1 MINKEKL
8 RRAIEDYKKDF
19 GERFKDEKYKWE
31 AVKHFQDNWD
41 IDAENFSAMLKNAL
55 SKTENLL
62 LSSRWFP
69 KSIIEQ
75 FASKEPETVRKMFIE
90 LFDEEQDIY
99 VRIDAFKNKSNELF
113 LKYGNGVSNHFQDEH
128 AISVYLRHYYPDR
141 YYIFKFGEM
150 KKVASVIDA
159 DYTFKKGDYE
169 NNFKNGQK
177 MYEEIRLELLNDSE
191 LADMLFAELSD
202 DCYQDRGLN
211 ILAGDVGF
219 YIDKFY
225 SEKPIAPEVTD
236 NKSDAQFIRWM
247 KPILVALKQI
257 NGSGTPRE
265 VRDVIIKNE
274 NLTVEEV
281 TEVRGKTKVNKF
293 QNDVAFAR
301 SYLVKGGYIDN
312 SKHGIWSLT
321 DAGWNVDMTDSLAS
335 SIFLNNAKE
344 LNALRKN
351 KKKYQWVNFYSELAD
366 ALLPYK
372 NDRQALM
379 SILKKIYSEV
389 GMNYPFKERGETDY
403 DDICPFTTFSAFNK
417 GIKDK
422 NRIALLKEFATHFL
436 LKEDV
441 PLEFDGIPVTM
452 NLSSSFFAYK
462 ENRGE
467 HDIDNLWNLFEK
479 ALSYSKDN
487 SETNRAEFINAYDT
501 VIKQKQVKWNITMGL
516 YWIRPNTF
524 INLDST
530 NRAFVQNSA
539 NLTDDFA
546 EIFKNLDNG
555 VPSGEEYISMC
566 EQANAELSSGNYDYN
581 NFPELSYAAWTS
593 FKNDSDDDSAEPD
606 DEPAGN
612 ENKAYTRDDFLNDV
626 FMDLDEYNRLVGL
639 LEMKYNVIL
648 QGAPGVGKTYAAKRL
663 AYSIMGEED
672 ESRIKFVQFHQSYS
686 YEDFIQGYRPTDNG
700 GFVLKNG
707 VFYDFCHKA
716 ENDIDRPYFFII
728 DEINRGNLS
737 KILGELMML
746 IEKDHRGE
754 RLNLLYSN
762 EEFCVPKNIR
772 IIGMM
777 NTADRSLAMMDYA
790 LRRRFAF
797 YSFKPAFENNDN
809 NENNENNDNNDKNG
823 NKKFEAYINSKHN
836 DKFKA
841 LINAVKE
848 LNKEIANDDN
858 LGEGFKIGHSYFCT
872 DEDITDEWINDVIE
886 YEIKPLI
893 SEYWFDEPKK
903 VKKQIHELKEKINNA
918 TDSNGAEQ

>member
-31 AVKHFQDNWD
+31 AVKYFQDNWD

-62 LSSRWFP
+62 VSSRWLP
-69 KSIIEQ
+69 KNMIEQ
-75 FASKEPETVRKMFIE
+75 FATEEPETVRKMFIE

-99 VRIDAFKNKSNELF
+99 VRIDAFKNKSNELL
-113 LKYGNGVSNHFQDEH
+113 LKYGNGASNHYQDEH

-141 YYIFKFGEM
+141 YYIYKFGEM

-225 SEKPIAPEVTD
+225 SEKPIEPEAVD
-236 NKSDAQFIRWM
+236 NESDAQV
-247 KPILVALKQI
+247 LL
-257 NGSGTPRE
+257 
-265 VRDVIIKNE
+265 
-274 NLTVEEV
+274 
-281 TEVRGKTKVNKF
+281 
-293 QNDVAFAR
+293 
-301 SYLVKGGYIDN
+301 
-312 SKHGIWSLT
+312 
-321 DAGWNVDMTDSLAS
+321 
-335 SIFLNNAKE
+335 
-344 LNALRKN
+344 

-379 SILKKIYSEV
+379 SILKKIYSEI

-422 NRIALLKEFATHFL
+422 NRIALLKEFANHFS

-467 HDIDNLWNLFEK
+467 YDIDNLWTLFEK

-581 NFPELSYAAWTS
+581 NFPELSCAAWTNL
-593 FKNDSDDDSAEPD
+593 KNDSDADAAEPD
-606 DEPAGN
+606 EDTTEN
-612 ENKAYTRDDFLNDV
+612 ENEAYTRDDFLNDV
-626 FMDLDEYNRLVGL
+626 FIDVDEYNRLVGL

-663 AYSIMGEED
+663 AYSIMGEKD
-672 ESRIKFVQFHQSYS
+672 ENRIKFVQFHQSYS
-686 YEDFIQGYRPTDNG
+686 YEDFIQGYRPNDNDNR
-700 GFVLKNG
+700 FVLKNG
-707 VFYDFCHKA
+707 VFYDFCHRA

-809 NENNENNDNNDKNG
+809 NENNENNGNNDKNG

-848 LNKEIANDDN
+848 LNKEIADDDN

>member
-62 LSSRWFP
+62 VASRWFP
-69 KSIIEQ
+69 EGMIEQ
-75 FASKEPETVRKMFIE
+75 FATEEPETVREMFIE

-99 VRIDAFKNKSNELF
+99 VRIDAFKNKSNELL
-113 LKYGNGVSNHFQDEH
+113 LKYGNGASNHYQDEH

-141 YYIFKFGEM
+141 YYIYKFGEM

-202 DCYQDRGLN
+202 DCYQDRELN

-225 SEKPIAPEVTD
+225 SEKPIAPEAVD
-236 NKSDAQFIRWM
+236 NKSDAQ
-247 KPILVALKQI
+247 ILL
-257 NGSGTPRE
+257 
-265 VRDVIIKNE
+265 
-274 NLTVEEV
+274 
-281 TEVRGKTKVNKF
+281 
-293 QNDVAFAR
+293 
-301 SYLVKGGYIDN
+301 
-312 SKHGIWSLT
+312 
-321 DAGWNVDMTDSLAS
+321 
-335 SIFLNNAKE
+335 
-344 LNALRKN
+344 

-366 ALLPYK
+366 TLLPYK

-417 GIKDK
+417 EIKDK
-422 NRIALLKEFATHFL
+422 NRIALLKQFATHFS

-441 PLEFDGIPVTM
+441 PVEFNGIPFTM

-479 ALSYSKDN
+479 ALSYSKDS

-539 NLTDDFA
+539 NLSDDFA

-566 EQANAELSSGNYDYN
+566 EQASAELSSGNYDYN

-593 FKNDSDDDSAEPD
+593 FKNDSDTDTAEPD
-606 DEPAGN
+606 EEPAGN

-626 FMDLDEYNRLVGL
+626 FMDLDEYKRLVGL

-700 GFVLKNG
+700 GFFLKNG

-797 YSFKPAFENNDN
+797 YSFKPAF
-809 NENNENNDNNDKNG
+809 KNPRFIDYQESKK
-823 NKKFEAYINSKHN
+823 NKKFSN
-836 DKFKA
+836 
-841 LINAVKE
+841 LIDAVEK
-848 LNKEIANDDN
+848 LNEEIANDDN
-858 LGEGFKIGHSYFCT
+858 LGKGFEIGHSYFCT
-872 DEDITDEWINDVIE
+872 DEDITDEWLNNVIE

-893 SEYWFDEPKK
+893 SEYWFDEPEKARNQIDDLKK
-903 VKKQIHELKEKINNA
+903 NINKA

>member
-31 AVKHFQDNWD
+31 AVKYFQDNWD
-41 IDAENFSAMLKNAL
+41 IDAKNFSAMLKNAL

-62 LSSRWFP
+62 VASRWFP
-69 KSIIEQ
+69 EGMIEQ
-75 FASKEPETVRKMFIE
+75 FATEEPETVREMFIE

-99 VRIDAFKNKSNELF
+99 VRIDAFKNKSNELL
-113 LKYGNGVSNHFQDEH
+113 LKYGNGASNHYQDEH

-141 YYIFKFGEM
+141 YYIYKFGEM

-202 DCYQDRGLN
+202 DCYQDRELN

-225 SEKPIAPEVTD
+225 SEKPIAPEATE

-247 KPILVALKQI
+247 KPILVALKQL
-257 NGSGTPRE
+257 NGSGTPKE

-274 NLTVEEV
+274 NLTDEEV

-417 GIKDK
+417 GIAIK
-422 NRIALLKEFATHFL
+422 IELLCLNNLQHIFH
-436 LKEDV
+436 LKR
-441 PLEFDGIPVTM
+441 T
-452 NLSSSFFAYK
+452 
-462 ENRGE
+462 
-467 HDIDNLWNLFEK
+467 
-479 ALSYSKDN
+479 
-487 SETNRAEFINAYDT
+487 
-501 VIKQKQVKWNITMGL
+501 
-516 YWIRPNTF
+516 
-524 INLDST
+524 
-530 NRAFVQNSA
+530 
-539 NLTDDFA
+539 
-546 EIFKNLDNG
+546 
-555 VPSGEEYISMC
+555 C
-566 EQANAELSSGNYDYN
+566 
-581 NFPELSYAAWTS
+581 
-593 FKNDSDDDSAEPD
+593 
-606 DEPAGN
+606 
-612 ENKAYTRDDFLNDV
+612 
-626 FMDLDEYNRLVGL
+626 
-639 LEMKYNVIL
+639 
-648 QGAPGVGKTYAAKRL
+648 
-663 AYSIMGEED
+663 
-672 ESRIKFVQFHQSYS
+672 
-686 YEDFIQGYRPTDNG
+686 
-700 GFVLKNG
+700 
-707 VFYDFCHKA
+707 
-716 ENDIDRPYFFII
+716 
-728 DEINRGNLS
+728 
-737 KILGELMML
+737 
-746 IEKDHRGE
+746 
-754 RLNLLYSN
+754 RLNLTVS
-762 EEFCVPKNIR
+762 
-772 IIGMM
+772 
-777 NTADRSLAMMDYA
+777 
-790 LRRRFAF
+790 
-797 YSFKPAFENNDN
+797 
-809 NENNENNDNNDKNG
+809 
-823 NKKFEAYINSKHN
+823 
-836 DKFKA
+836 
-841 LINAVKE
+841 
-848 LNKEIANDDN
+848 
-858 LGEGFKIGHSYFCT
+858 
-872 DEDITDEWINDVIE
+872 
-886 YEIKPLI
+886 PL
-893 SEYWFDEPKK
+893 
-903 VKKQIHELKEKINNA
+903 L
-918 TDSNGAEQ
+918 

>member
-31 AVKHFQDNWD
+31 AVKYFQDNWD
-41 IDAENFSAMLKNAL
+41 IDAENFSTMLKNAL

-62 LSSRWFP
+62 VSSRWFP

-113 LKYGNGVSNHFQDEH
+113 LKYGNGASNHFQDEH

-202 DCYQDRGLN
+202 DCYQDRELN

-225 SEKPIAPEVTD
+225 SEKPIAPEATE
-236 NKSDAQFIRWM
+236 NKSDAQ
-247 KPILVALKQI
+247 ILL
-257 NGSGTPRE
+257 
-265 VRDVIIKNE
+265 
-274 NLTVEEV
+274 
-281 TEVRGKTKVNKF
+281 
-293 QNDVAFAR
+293 
-301 SYLVKGGYIDN
+301 
-312 SKHGIWSLT
+312 
-321 DAGWNVDMTDSLAS
+321 
-335 SIFLNNAKE
+335 
-344 LNALRKN
+344 

-422 NRIALLKEFATHFL
+422 NRIALLKQFATHFS

-441 PLEFDGIPVTM
+441 PVEFDGIPVTM

-479 ALSYSKDN
+479 ALSYSKDS

-530 NRAFVQNSA
+530 NRTFVQNSA
-539 NLTDDFA
+539 NLSDDFA
-546 EIFKNLDNG
+546 KIFKNLDNG

-593 FKNDSDDDSAEPD
+593 FKNDSGTDTAEPD
-606 DEPAGN
+606 EEPAGN

-626 FMDLDEYNRLVGL
+626 FMDLDEYKRLVGL

-686 YEDFIQGYRPTDNG
+686 YEDFIQGYRPSKDE
-700 GFVLKNG
+700 FELVNG
-707 VFYDFCHKA
+707 VFYKFCKEA
-716 ENDIDRPYFFII
+716 EEDNERPYFFII

-797 YSFKPAFENNDN
+797 YSFKPAF
-809 NENNENNDNNDKNG
+809 KNPKFIDYQESKK
-823 NKKFEAYINSKHN
+823 NKKFSN
-836 DKFKA
+836 
-841 LINAVKE
+841 LIDAVEK
-848 LNKEIANDDN
+848 LNEEIASDDN
-858 LGEGFKIGHSYFCT
+858 LGKGFEIGHSYFCT
-872 DEDITDEWINDVIE
+872 DEDITDEWLNNVIE

-893 SEYWFDEPKK
+893 SEYWFDEPEKARNQIDDLKK
-903 VKKQIHELKEKINNA
+903 TINKA

>member
-31 AVKHFQDNWD
+31 AVKYFQDNWD
-41 IDAENFSAMLKNAL
+41 IEAENFSAMLKNAL

-62 LSSRWFP
+62 VASRWFP
-69 KSIIEQ
+69 EGMIEQ
-75 FASKEPETVRKMFIE
+75 FATEEPETVREMFIE

-99 VRIDAFKNKSNELF
+99 VRIDAFKNKSNELL
-113 LKYGNGVSNHFQDEH
+113 LKYGNGASNHYQDEH

-141 YYIFKFGEM
+141 YYIYKFGEM

-202 DCYQDRGLN
+202 DCYQDRELN

-225 SEKPIAPEVTD
+225 SEKPIAPEAVD
-236 NKSDAQFIRWM
+236 NKSDAQ
-247 KPILVALKQI
+247 ILL
-257 NGSGTPRE
+257 
-265 VRDVIIKNE
+265 
-274 NLTVEEV
+274 
-281 TEVRGKTKVNKF
+281 
-293 QNDVAFAR
+293 
-301 SYLVKGGYIDN
+301 
-312 SKHGIWSLT
+312 
-321 DAGWNVDMTDSLAS
+321 
-335 SIFLNNAKE
+335 
-344 LNALRKN
+344 

-366 ALLPYK
+366 ALLSYK

-422 NRIALLKEFATHFL
+422 NRIALLKQFATHFS

-441 PLEFDGIPVTM
+441 PVEFDGIPVTM

-479 ALSYSKDN
+479 ALSYSKDS

-539 NLTDDFA
+539 NLSDDFA

-566 EQANAELSSGNYDYN
+566 EQASAELSSGKYDYN

-593 FKNDSDDDSAEPD
+593 FKNDSGTDTAEPD
-606 DEPAGN
+606 EEPAGN

-686 YEDFIQGYRPTDNG
+686 YEDFIQGYRPSKDE
-700 GFVLKNG
+700 FELVNG
-707 VFYDFCHKA
+707 VFYKFCKEA
-716 ENDIDRPYFFII
+716 EEDNERPYFFII

-797 YSFKPAFENNDN
+797 YSFKPAF
-809 NENNENNDNNDKNG
+809 KNPKFIDYQESKK
-823 NKKFEAYINSKHN
+823 NKKFSN
-836 DKFKA
+836 
-841 LINAVKE
+841 LIDAVEK
-848 LNKEIANDDN
+848 LNEEIASDDN
-858 LGEGFKIGHSYFCT
+858 LGKGFEIGHSYFCT
-872 DEDITDEWINDVIE
+872 DEDITDEWLNNVIE

-893 SEYWFDEPKK
+893 SEYWFDEPEKARNQIDDLKK
-903 VKKQIHELKEKINNA
+903 TINKA

>member
-62 LSSRWFP
+62 VASRWFP
-69 KSIIEQ
+69 EGMIEQ
-75 FASKEPETVRKMFIE
+75 FATEEPETVREMFIE

-99 VRIDAFKNKSNELF
+99 VRIDAFKNKSNEL
-113 LKYGNGVSNHFQDEH
+113 LRKYGNGASNHYQDEH

-141 YYIFKFGEM
+141 YYIYKFGEM

-202 DCYQDRGLN
+202 DCYQDRELN

-225 SEKPIAPEVTD
+225 SEKPIAPEAVD
-236 NKSDAQFIRWM
+236 NKSDAQ
-247 KPILVALKQI
+247 ILL
-257 NGSGTPRE
+257 
-265 VRDVIIKNE
+265 
-274 NLTVEEV
+274 
-281 TEVRGKTKVNKF
+281 
-293 QNDVAFAR
+293 
-301 SYLVKGGYIDN
+301 
-312 SKHGIWSLT
+312 
-321 DAGWNVDMTDSLAS
+321 
-335 SIFLNNAKE
+335 
-344 LNALRKN
+344 

-366 ALLPYK
+366 ALLSYK

-422 NRIALLKEFATHFL
+422 NRIALLKQFATHFS

-441 PLEFDGIPVTM
+441 PVEFDGIPVTM

-479 ALSYSKDN
+479 ALSYSKDS

-539 NLTDDFA
+539 NLSDDFA

-566 EQANAELSSGNYDYN
+566 EQASAELSSGNYDYN

-593 FKNDSDDDSAEPD
+593 FKNDSDDDSAET
-606 DEPAGN
+606 DEDTTEN
-612 ENKAYTRDDFLNDV
+612 ENEAYTKDDFLNDV
-626 FMDLDEYNRLVGL
+626 FMESKEYDRLVGL
-639 LEMKYNVIL
+639 LEMKYNIIL

-663 AYSIMGEED
+663 AYSIMGEKD
-672 ESRIKFVQFHQSYS
+672 ENRIKFVQFHQSYS
-686 YEDFIQGYRPTDNG
+686 YEDFIQGYRPRDN

-754 RLNLLYSN
+754 RLNLLYLN

-797 YSFKPAFENNDN
+797 YSFEPAF
-809 NENNENNDNNDKNG
+809 KNLKFIDYQESKK
-823 NKKFEAYINSKHN
+823 NKKFSN
-836 DKFKA
+836 
-841 LINAVKE
+841 LIDAVEK
-848 LNKEIANDDN
+848 LNEEIANDDN
-858 LGEGFKIGHSYFCT
+858 LGKGFEIGHSYFCT
-872 DEDITDEWINDVIE
+872 DEDITDEWLNNVIE

-893 SEYWFDEPKK
+893 SEYWFDEPEKARNQIDDLKK
-903 VKKQIHELKEKINNA
+903 TINKA

>member
-62 LSSRWFP
+62 VASRWFP
-69 KSIIEQ
+69 EGMIEQ
-75 FASKEPETVRKMFIE
+75 FATEEPETVREMFIE

-99 VRIDAFKNKSNELF
+99 VRIDAFKNKSNELL
-113 LKYGNGVSNHFQDEH
+113 LKYGNGASNHYQDEH

-141 YYIFKFGEM
+141 YYIYKFGEM

-202 DCYQDRGLN
+202 DCYQDRELN

-225 SEKPIAPEVTD
+225 SEKPIAPEATE
-236 NKSDAQFIRWM
+236 NKSDAQ
-247 KPILVALKQI
+247 ILL
-257 NGSGTPRE
+257 
-265 VRDVIIKNE
+265 
-274 NLTVEEV
+274 
-281 TEVRGKTKVNKF
+281 
-293 QNDVAFAR
+293 
-301 SYLVKGGYIDN
+301 
-312 SKHGIWSLT
+312 
-321 DAGWNVDMTDSLAS
+321 
-335 SIFLNNAKE
+335 
-344 LNALRKN
+344 

-389 GMNYPFKERGETDY
+389 GMNYPFKEHGETDY

-422 NRIALLKEFATHFL
+422 NRIALLKQFATHFS

-441 PLEFDGIPVTM
+441 PVEFDGIPVTM
-452 NLSSSFFAYK
+452 NLSSSFFAYR

-479 ALSYSKDN
+479 ALSYSKDS

-539 NLTDDFA
+539 NLSDDFA

-566 EQANAELSSGNYDYN
+566 EQASAELSSGNYDYN

-593 FKNDSDDDSAEPD
+593 FKNDSDTDTAEPD
-606 DEPAGN
+606 EEPAGN

-626 FMDLDEYNRLVGL
+626 FMDLDEYKRLVGL

-686 YEDFIQGYRPTDNG
+686 YEDFIQGYRP
-700 GFVLKNG
+700 LKNG
-707 VFYDFCHKA
+707 FKLVNGAFYKFCKEA
-716 ENDIDRPYFFII
+716 EEDNERPYFFII

-797 YSFKPAFENNDN
+797 YSFKPAFGNPKFIDYQES
-809 NENNENNDNNDKNG
+809 KK
-823 NKKFEAYINSKHN
+823 NKKFSN
-836 DKFKA
+836 
-841 LINAVKE
+841 LIDAVEK
-848 LNKEIANDDN
+848 LNEEIANDDN

-872 DEDITDEWINDVIE
+872 DEDITDEWLDNVIE

-893 SEYWFDEPKK
+893 SEYWFDEPEKARN
-903 VKKQIHELKEKINNA
+903 QIDELKEKINKA

>member
-62 LSSRWFP
+62 VASRWFP
-69 KSIIEQ
+69 EGMIEQ
-75 FASKEPETVRKMFIE
+75 FATEEPETVREMFIE

-99 VRIDAFKNKSNELF
+99 VRIDAFKNKSNELL
-113 LKYGNGVSNHFQDEH
+113 LKYGNGASNHYQDEH

-141 YYIFKFGEM
+141 YYIYKFGEM

-202 DCYQDRGLN
+202 DCYQDRELN

-225 SEKPIAPEVTD
+225 SEKPIEPEVVD

-247 KPILVALKQI
+247 KPILVALKQL
-257 NGSGTPRE
+257 NGSGTPKE
-265 VRDVIIKNE
+265 VRNVIIKNE
-274 NLTVEEV
+274 NLTDEEV

-422 NRIALLKEFATHFL
+422 NRIALLKQFANHFS

-452 NLSSSFFAYK
+452 NLSASFFAYK
-462 ENRGE
+462 ENRGK
-467 HDIDNLWNLFEK
+467 HDIDNLWTLFEK
-479 ALSYSKDN
+479 ALSYSKDS
-487 SETNRAEFINAYDT
+487 SETNRAEFIKAYDT

-539 NLTDDFA
+539 NLSDDFA

-593 FKNDSDDDSAEPD
+593 FKNDSDDDSAET
-606 DEPAGN
+606 DEDAAEN
-612 ENKAYTRDDFLNDV
+612 EKEAYTRDDFLNDV
-626 FMDLDEYNRLVGL
+626 FMESKEYDRLVGL

-663 AYSIMGEED
+663 AYSIMGEKD

-686 YEDFIQGYRPTDNG
+686 YEDFIQGYRPYGN
-700 GFVLKNG
+700 GFVRKNG

-716 ENDIDRPYFFII
+716 EEDIDRPYFFII

-797 YSFKPAFENNDN
+797 YSFKPAFKNPKFTDYKNN
-809 NENNENNDNNDKNG
+809 KN
-823 NKKFEAYINSKHN
+823 NKKFSN
-836 DKFKA
+836 
-841 LINAVKE
+841 LIDAVEK
-848 LNKEIANDDN
+848 LNEKIANDDN
-858 LGEGFKIGHSYFCT
+858 LGKGFEIGHSYFCT
-872 DEDITDEWINDVIE
+872 DEDITDEWLKNVVE

-893 SEYWFDEPKK
+893 SEYWFDDSENEKECFK
-903 VKKQIHELKEKINNA
+903 EL
-918 TDSNGAEQ
+918 DDVLNGAEQ

>member
-55 SKTENLL
+55 SKTGNLL
-62 LSSRWFP
+62 VASRWFP
-69 KSIIEQ
+69 EGMIEQ
-75 FASKEPETVRKMFIE
+75 FATEEPETVREMFIE

-99 VRIDAFKNKSNELF
+99 VRIDAFKNKSNELL
-113 LKYGNGVSNHFQDEH
+113 LKYRNGASNHYQDEH

-141 YYIFKFGEM
+141 YYIYKFGEM

-202 DCYQDRGLN
+202 DCYQDRELN

-225 SEKPIAPEVTD
+225 SEKPIEPEAVD
-236 NKSDAQFIRWM
+236 NKSDAQ
-247 KPILVALKQI
+247 ILL
-257 NGSGTPRE
+257 
-265 VRDVIIKNE
+265 
-274 NLTVEEV
+274 
-281 TEVRGKTKVNKF
+281 
-293 QNDVAFAR
+293 
-301 SYLVKGGYIDN
+301 
-312 SKHGIWSLT
+312 
-321 DAGWNVDMTDSLAS
+321 
-335 SIFLNNAKE
+335 
-344 LNALRKN
+344 

-366 ALLPYK
+366 ALLSYK

-422 NRIALLKEFATHFL
+422 NRIALLKQFATHFS

-441 PLEFDGIPVTM
+441 PVEFDGIPVTM
-452 NLSSSFFAYK
+452 NLSSSFFAYR

-479 ALSYSKDN
+479 ALSYSKDS

-539 NLTDDFA
+539 NLSDDFA

-581 NFPELSYAAWTS
+581 NFPELSCAAWTS
-593 FKNDSDDDSAEPD
+593 LKNDSDADAAEL
-606 DEPAGN
+606 DEDTAEN
-612 ENKAYTRDDFLNDV
+612 ENEAYTKDDFLNDV
-626 FMDLDEYNRLVGL
+626 FMESKEYDRLVGL

-663 AYSIMGEED
+663 AYSIMGEKD
-672 ESRIKFVQFHQSYS
+672 ENRIKFVQFHQSYS
-686 YEDFIQGYRPTDNG
+686 YEDFIQGYRPNDNDNR
-700 GFVLKNG
+700 FVLKNG
-707 VFYDFCHKA
+707 VFYDFCHRA

-809 NENNENNDNNDKNG
+809 NDKNG

-836 DKFKA
+836 YKFKA
-841 LINAVKE
+841 LINAVKD
-848 LNKEIANDDN
+848 LNKEIADDDN

-872 DEDITDEWINDVIE
+872 DEDITDEWLNNVIE

-903 VKKQIHELKEKINNA
+903 VKKQIDELKEKINNA
-918 TDSNGAEQ
+918 TDSNGAEK

>member
-1 MINKEKL
+1 MINREKL

-55 SKTENLL
+55 SKTGNLL
-62 LSSRWFP
+62 VASRWFP
-69 KSIIEQ
+69 EGMIEQ
-75 FASKEPETVRKMFIE
+75 FATEEPETVREMFIE

-99 VRIDAFKNKSNELF
+99 VRIDAFKNKSNELL
-113 LKYGNGVSNHFQDEH
+113 LKYGNGASNHYQDEH

-141 YYIFKFGEM
+141 YYIYKFGEM

-191 LADMLFAELSD
+191 LADMLFAELSE
-202 DCYQDRGLN
+202 DCYQDRELN

-225 SEKPIAPEVTD
+225 SEKPIAPEAVD
-236 NKSDAQFIRWM
+236 NKSDAQ
-247 KPILVALKQI
+247 ILL
-257 NGSGTPRE
+257 
-265 VRDVIIKNE
+265 
-274 NLTVEEV
+274 
-281 TEVRGKTKVNKF
+281 
-293 QNDVAFAR
+293 
-301 SYLVKGGYIDN
+301 
-312 SKHGIWSLT
+312 
-321 DAGWNVDMTDSLAS
+321 
-335 SIFLNNAKE
+335 
-344 LNALRKN
+344 

-422 NRIALLKEFATHFL
+422 NRIALLKQFATHFS

-441 PLEFDGIPVTM
+441 PVEFDGIPVTM

-479 ALSYSKDN
+479 ALSYSKDS

-539 NLTDDFA
+539 NLSDDFA

-593 FKNDSDDDSAEPD
+593 FKNDSGTDTAEPD
-606 DEPAGN
+606 EEPAGN

-626 FMDLDEYNRLVGL
+626 FMDLDEYDRLVGL

-686 YEDFIQGYRPTDNG
+686 YEDFIQGYRPSDN

-809 NENNENNDNNDKNG
+809 NENNENNGNNDKNE

-836 DKFKA
+836 YKFKA

-848 LNKEIANDDN
+848 LNKEIADDDN

-872 DEDITDEWINDVIE
+872 DEDITDEWLNNVIE

-903 VKKQIHELKEKINNA
+903 VKKQIDELKEKINNA

>member
-1 MINKEKL
+1 
-8 RRAIEDYKKDF
+8 
-19 GERFKDEKYKWE
+19 
-31 AVKHFQDNWD
+31 
-41 IDAENFSAMLKNAL
+41 
-55 SKTENLL
+55 
-62 LSSRWFP
+62 
-69 KSIIEQ
+69 
-75 FASKEPETVRKMFIE
+75 
-90 LFDEEQDIY
+90 
-99 VRIDAFKNKSNELF
+99 
-113 LKYGNGVSNHFQDEH
+113 
-128 AISVYLRHYYPDR
+128 
-141 YYIFKFGEM
+141 
-150 KKVASVIDA
+150 
-159 DYTFKKGDYE
+159 
-169 NNFKNGQK
+169 
-177 MYEEIRLELLNDSE
+177 
-191 LADMLFAELSD
+191 
-202 DCYQDRGLN
+202 
-211 ILAGDVGF
+211 
-219 YIDKFY
+219 
-225 SEKPIAPEVTD
+225 
-236 NKSDAQFIRWM
+236 
-247 KPILVALKQI
+247 
-257 NGSGTPRE
+257 
-265 VRDVIIKNE
+265 
-274 NLTVEEV
+274 
-281 TEVRGKTKVNKF
+281 
-293 QNDVAFAR
+293 
-301 SYLVKGGYIDN
+301 
-312 SKHGIWSLT
+312 
-321 DAGWNVDMTDSLAS
+321 
-335 SIFLNNAKE
+335 
-344 LNALRKN
+344 
-351 KKKYQWVNFYSELAD
+351 
-366 ALLPYK
+366 
-372 NDRQALM
+372 M

-417 GIKDK
+417 EIKDK
-422 NRIALLKEFATHFL
+422 NRIALLKQFATHFS

-441 PLEFDGIPVTM
+441 PVGFDGIPFTM
-452 NLSSSFFAYK
+452 NLSSSFFAYR

-479 ALSYSKDN
+479 ALSYSKDS

-539 NLTDDFA
+539 NLSDDFA

-566 EQANAELSSGNYDYN
+566 EQASAELSSGNYDYN

-593 FKNDSDDDSAEPD
+593 FKNDSDTDTAEPD
-606 DEPAGN
+606 EEPAGN

-626 FMDLDEYNRLVGL
+626 FMDLDEYKRLVGL

-686 YEDFIQGYRPTDNG
+686 YEDFIQGYRPSKDE
-700 GFVLKNG
+700 FELVNG
-707 VFYDFCHKA
+707 VFYKFCKEA
-716 ENDIDRPYFFII
+716 EEDNERPYFFII

-797 YSFKPAFENNDN
+797 YSFKPAF
-809 NENNENNDNNDKNG
+809 KNPKFIDYQESKK
-823 NKKFEAYINSKHN
+823 NKKFSN
-836 DKFKA
+836 
-841 LINAVKE
+841 LIDAVEK
-848 LNKEIANDDN
+848 LNEEIANDDN
-858 LGEGFKIGHSYFCT
+858 LGKGFEIGHSYFCT
-872 DEDITDEWINDVIE
+872 DEDITDEWINNVIE

-893 SEYWFDEPKK
+893 SEYWFDEPEKARNQIDDLKK
-903 VKKQIHELKEKINNA
+903 TINKA

>member
-62 LSSRWFP
+62 VASRWFP
-69 KSIIEQ
+69 EGMIEQ
-75 FASKEPETVRKMFIE
+75 FATEEPETVREMFIE

-99 VRIDAFKNKSNELF
+99 VRIDAFKNKSNELL
-113 LKYGNGVSNHFQDEH
+113 LKYGNGASNHYQDEH

-141 YYIFKFGEM
+141 YYIYKFGEM

-202 DCYQDRGLN
+202 DCYQDRELN

-225 SEKPIAPEVTD
+225 SEKPIAPEAVD
-236 NKSDAQFIRWM
+236 NKSDAQ
-247 KPILVALKQI
+247 ILL
-257 NGSGTPRE
+257 
-265 VRDVIIKNE
+265 
-274 NLTVEEV
+274 
-281 TEVRGKTKVNKF
+281 
-293 QNDVAFAR
+293 
-301 SYLVKGGYIDN
+301 
-312 SKHGIWSLT
+312 
-321 DAGWNVDMTDSLAS
+321 
-335 SIFLNNAKE
+335 
-344 LNALRKN
+344 

-422 NRIALLKEFATHFL
+422 NRIALLKQFATHFS

-441 PLEFDGIPVTM
+441 PVEFDGIPVTM

-479 ALSYSKDN
+479 ALSYSKDS

-539 NLTDDFA
+539 NLSDDFA

-566 EQANAELSSGNYDYN
+566 EQASAELSSGNYDYN

-593 FKNDSDDDSAEPD
+593 FKNDSGTDTAEPD
-606 DEPAGN
+606 EEPAGN

-626 FMDLDEYNRLVGL
+626 FMDLDEYKRLVGL

-663 AYSIMGEED
+663 AYSIMGEKD
-672 ESRIKFVQFHQSYS
+672 ENRIKFVQFHQSYS
-686 YEDFIQGYRPTDNG
+686 YEDFIQGYRPNDNDNR
-700 GFVLKNG
+700 FVLKNG
-707 VFYDFCHKA
+707 VFYDFCHRA

-797 YSFKPAFENNDN
+797 YSFKPAFENPKFIDYQ
-809 NENNENNDNNDKNG
+809 ESKK
-823 NKKFEAYINSKHN
+823 NKKFSN
-836 DKFKA
+836 
-841 LINAVKE
+841 LIDAVEK
-848 LNKEIANDDN
+848 LNEEIANDDN
-858 LGEGFKIGHSYFCT
+858 LGKGFEIGHSYFCT
-872 DEDITDEWINDVIE
+872 DEDITDEWLNNVIE

-893 SEYWFDEPKK
+893 SEYWFDEPEKARN
-903 VKKQIHELKEKINNA
+903 QIDELKKKINKA

>member
-62 LSSRWFP
+62 VASRWFP
-69 KSIIEQ
+69 EGMIEQ
-75 FASKEPETVRKMFIE
+75 FATEEPETVREMFIE

-99 VRIDAFKNKSNELF
+99 VRIDAFKNKSNELL
-113 LKYGNGVSNHFQDEH
+113 LKYGNGASNHYQDEH

-141 YYIFKFGEM
+141 YYIYKFGEM

-225 SEKPIAPEVTD
+225 SEKPIAPEAVD
-236 NKSDAQFIRWM
+236 NKSDAQ
-247 KPILVALKQI
+247 ILL
-257 NGSGTPRE
+257 
-265 VRDVIIKNE
+265 
-274 NLTVEEV
+274 
-281 TEVRGKTKVNKF
+281 
-293 QNDVAFAR
+293 
-301 SYLVKGGYIDN
+301 
-312 SKHGIWSLT
+312 
-321 DAGWNVDMTDSLAS
+321 
-335 SIFLNNAKE
+335 
-344 LNALRKN
+344 

-366 ALLPYK
+366 ALLSYK

-389 GMNYPFKERGETDY
+389 GTNYPFKERGETDY

-422 NRIALLKEFATHFL
+422 NRIALLKQFATHFS

-441 PLEFDGIPVTM
+441 PVEFDGIPVTM

-479 ALSYSKDN
+479 ALSYSKDS

-539 NLTDDFA
+539 NLSDDFA

-593 FKNDSDDDSAEPD
+593 FKNDSGTDTAEPD
-606 DEPAGN
+606 EEPAGN

-686 YEDFIQGYRPTDNG
+686 YEDFIQGYRPSKDEFELVNGAFYKFCKEAEEDN
-700 GFVLKNG
+700 
-707 VFYDFCHKA
+707 
-716 ENDIDRPYFFII
+716 ERPYFFII

-797 YSFKPAFENNDN
+797 YSFKPAF
-809 NENNENNDNNDKNG
+809 KNPKFIDYQESKK
-823 NKKFEAYINSKHN
+823 NKKFSN
-836 DKFKA
+836 
-841 LINAVKE
+841 LIDAVEK
-848 LNKEIANDDN
+848 LNEEIANDDN
-858 LGEGFKIGHSYFCT
+858 LGKGFEIGHSYFCT
-872 DEDITDEWINDVIE
+872 DEDITDEWLNNVIE

-893 SEYWFDEPKK
+893 SEYWFDEPEKARN
-903 VKKQIHELKEKINNA
+903 QIDELKEKINKA

>member
-62 LSSRWFP
+62 VASRWFP
-69 KSIIEQ
+69 EGMIEQ
-75 FASKEPETVRKMFIE
+75 FATEEPETVREMFIE

-99 VRIDAFKNKSNELF
+99 VRIDAFKNKSNELL
-113 LKYGNGVSNHFQDEH
+113 LKYGNGASNHYQDEH

-141 YYIFKFGEM
+141 YYIYKFGEM

-202 DCYQDRGLN
+202 DCYQDRELN

-225 SEKPIAPEVTD
+225 SEKPIAPEAVD
-236 NKSDAQFIRWM
+236 NKSDAQ
-247 KPILVALKQI
+247 ILL
-257 NGSGTPRE
+257 
-265 VRDVIIKNE
+265 
-274 NLTVEEV
+274 
-281 TEVRGKTKVNKF
+281 
-293 QNDVAFAR
+293 
-301 SYLVKGGYIDN
+301 
-312 SKHGIWSLT
+312 
-321 DAGWNVDMTDSLAS
+321 
-335 SIFLNNAKE
+335 
-344 LNALRKN
+344 

-422 NRIALLKEFATHFL
+422 NRIALLKQFATHFS

-441 PLEFDGIPVTM
+441 PVEFEGIPVTM

-479 ALSYSKDN
+479 ALSYSKDS

-539 NLTDDFA
+539 NLSDDFA

-593 FKNDSDDDSAEPD
+593 FKNDSGTDTAEPD
-606 DEPAGN
+606 EEPAGN
-612 ENKAYTRDDFLNDV
+612 ENKAYTKDDFLNDV
-626 FMDLDEYNRLVGL
+626 FMESKEYDRLVGL

-809 NENNENNDNNDKNG
+809 NENNENNGNNDKNG

-836 DKFKA
+836 YKFKA

-848 LNKEIANDDN
+848 LNKKIADDDN

-872 DEDITDEWINDVIE
+872 DEDITDEWLNNVIE

-893 SEYWFDEPKK
+893 SEYWFDEPEKARN
-903 VKKQIHELKEKINNA
+903 QIDELKKKINKA

>member
-55 SKTENLL
+55 SKTGNLL
-62 LSSRWFP
+62 VASRWFP
-69 KSIIEQ
+69 EGMIEQ
-75 FASKEPETVRKMFIE
+75 FATEEPETVREMFIE

-99 VRIDAFKNKSNELF
+99 VRIDAFKNKSNELL
-113 LKYGNGVSNHFQDEH
+113 LKYGNGASNHYQDEH

-141 YYIFKFGEM
+141 YYIYKFGEM

-191 LADMLFAELSD
+191 LADMLFAELSE
-202 DCYQDRGLN
+202 DCYQDRELN

-225 SEKPIAPEVTD
+225 SEKPIAPEAVD
-236 NKSDAQFIRWM
+236 NKSDAQ
-247 KPILVALKQI
+247 ILL
-257 NGSGTPRE
+257 
-265 VRDVIIKNE
+265 
-274 NLTVEEV
+274 
-281 TEVRGKTKVNKF
+281 
-293 QNDVAFAR
+293 
-301 SYLVKGGYIDN
+301 
-312 SKHGIWSLT
+312 
-321 DAGWNVDMTDSLAS
+321 
-335 SIFLNNAKE
+335 
-344 LNALRKN
+344 

-422 NRIALLKEFATHFL
+422 NRIALLKQFATHFS

-441 PLEFDGIPVTM
+441 PVEFDGIPVTM

-479 ALSYSKDN
+479 ALSYSKDS

-539 NLTDDFA
+539 NLSDDFA

-593 FKNDSDDDSAEPD
+593 FKNDSDTDTAEPD
-606 DEPAGN
+606 EEPAGN

-626 FMDLDEYNRLVGL
+626 FMDLDEYKRLVGL

-700 GFVLKNG
+700 GFFLKNG

-809 NENNENNDNNDKNG
+809 NENNENNGNNDKNG

-836 DKFKA
+836 YKFKA

-848 LNKEIANDDN
+848 LNKEIADDDN

-872 DEDITDEWINDVIE
+872 DEDITDEWLNNVIE

-893 SEYWFDEPKK
+893 SEYWFDEPEKARNQIDDLKK
-903 VKKQIHELKEKINNA
+903 NINNA

>member
-62 LSSRWFP
+62 VASRWFP
-69 KSIIEQ
+69 EGMIEQ
-75 FASKEPETVRKMFIE
+75 FATEEPETVREMFIE

-99 VRIDAFKNKSNELF
+99 VRIDAFKNKSNELL
-113 LKYGNGVSNHFQDEH
+113 LKYGNGASNHYQDEH

-141 YYIFKFGEM
+141 YYIYKFGEM

-202 DCYQDRGLN
+202 DCYQDRELN

-225 SEKPIAPEVTD
+225 SEKPIAPEAVD
-236 NKSDAQFIRWM
+236 NKSDAQ
-247 KPILVALKQI
+247 ILL
-257 NGSGTPRE
+257 
-265 VRDVIIKNE
+265 
-274 NLTVEEV
+274 
-281 TEVRGKTKVNKF
+281 
-293 QNDVAFAR
+293 
-301 SYLVKGGYIDN
+301 
-312 SKHGIWSLT
+312 
-321 DAGWNVDMTDSLAS
+321 
-335 SIFLNNAKE
+335 
-344 LNALRKN
+344 

-372 NDRQALM
+372 NDHQALM

-422 NRIALLKEFATHFL
+422 NRIALLKQFATHFS

-441 PLEFDGIPVTM
+441 PVEFDGIPVTM

-479 ALSYSKDN
+479 ALSYSKDS

-539 NLTDDFA
+539 NLSDDFA

-566 EQANAELSSGNYDYN
+566 EQASAELSSGNYDYN

-593 FKNDSDDDSAEPD
+593 FKNDSGTDTAEPD
-606 DEPAGN
+606 EEPAGN

-626 FMDLDEYNRLVGL
+626 FMDLDEYKRLVGL

-663 AYSIMGEED
+663 AYSIMGEKD
-672 ESRIKFVQFHQSYS
+672 ENRIKFVQFHQSYS
-686 YEDFIQGYRPTDNG
+686 YEDFIQGYRPNDNDNR
-700 GFVLKNG
+700 FVLKNG
-707 VFYDFCHKA
+707 VFYDFCHRA

-797 YSFKPAFENNDN
+797 YSFKPAFENPKFIDYQ
-809 NENNENNDNNDKNG
+809 ESKK
-823 NKKFEAYINSKHN
+823 NKKFSNPI
-836 DKFKA
+836 D
-841 LINAVKE
+841 AVEK
-848 LNKEIANDDN
+848 LNEEIANDDN
-858 LGEGFKIGHSYFCT
+858 LGKGFEIGHSYFCT
-872 DEDITDEWINDVIE
+872 DEDITDEWLNNVIE

-893 SEYWFDEPKK
+893 SEYWFDEPEKARN
-903 VKKQIHELKEKINNA
+903 QIDELKKKINKA

>member
-31 AVKHFQDNWD
+31 AVKYFQDNWD
-41 IDAENFSAMLKNAL
+41 IEAENFSAMLKNAL

-62 LSSRWFP
+62 VASRWFP
-69 KSIIEQ
+69 EGMIEQ
-75 FASKEPETVRKMFIE
+75 FATEEPETVREMFIE

-99 VRIDAFKNKSNELF
+99 VRIDAFKNKSNELL
-113 LKYGNGVSNHFQDEH
+113 LKYGNGASNHYQDEH

-141 YYIFKFGEM
+141 YYIYKFGEM

-202 DCYQDRGLN
+202 DCYQDRELN

-225 SEKPIAPEVTD
+225 SEKPIAPEVVD
-236 NKSDAQFIRWM
+236 NKSDAQ
-247 KPILVALKQI
+247 ILL
-257 NGSGTPRE
+257 
-265 VRDVIIKNE
+265 
-274 NLTVEEV
+274 
-281 TEVRGKTKVNKF
+281 
-293 QNDVAFAR
+293 
-301 SYLVKGGYIDN
+301 
-312 SKHGIWSLT
+312 
-321 DAGWNVDMTDSLAS
+321 
-335 SIFLNNAKE
+335 
-344 LNALRKN
+344 

-366 ALLPYK
+366 ALLSYK

-422 NRIALLKEFATHFL
+422 NRIALLKQFATHFS

-441 PLEFDGIPVTM
+441 PVEFDGIPVTM

-479 ALSYSKDN
+479 ALSYSKDS

-539 NLTDDFA
+539 NLSDDFA

-593 FKNDSDDDSAEPD
+593 FKNDSGTDTAEPD
-606 DEPAGN
+606 EEPAGN

-700 GFVLKNG
+700 GFFLKNG

-797 YSFKPAFENNDN
+797 YSFKPAF
-809 NENNENNDNNDKNG
+809 KNPKFIDYQESKK
-823 NKKFEAYINSKHN
+823 NKKFSN
-836 DKFKA
+836 
-841 LINAVKE
+841 LIDAVEK
-848 LNKEIANDDN
+848 LNEEIANDDN
-858 LGEGFKIGHSYFCT
+858 LGKGFEIGHSYFCT
-872 DEDITDEWINDVIE
+872 DEDITDEWLNNVIE

-893 SEYWFDEPKK
+893 SEYWFDEPEKARNQIDDLKK
-903 VKKQIHELKEKINNA
+903 NINKA

>member
-62 LSSRWFP
+62 VASRWFP
-69 KSIIEQ
+69 EGMIEQ
-75 FASKEPETVRKMFIE
+75 FATEEPETVREMFIE

-99 VRIDAFKNKSNELF
+99 VRIDAFKNKSNELL
-113 LKYGNGVSNHFQDEH
+113 LKYGNGASNHYQDEH

-141 YYIFKFGEM
+141 YYIYKFGEM

-202 DCYQDRGLN
+202 DCYQDRELN

-225 SEKPIAPEVTD
+225 SEKPIAPEAVD
-236 NKSDAQFIRWM
+236 NKSDAQ
-247 KPILVALKQI
+247 ILL
-257 NGSGTPRE
+257 
-265 VRDVIIKNE
+265 
-274 NLTVEEV
+274 
-281 TEVRGKTKVNKF
+281 
-293 QNDVAFAR
+293 
-301 SYLVKGGYIDN
+301 
-312 SKHGIWSLT
+312 
-321 DAGWNVDMTDSLAS
+321 
-335 SIFLNNAKE
+335 
-344 LNALRKN
+344 

-422 NRIALLKEFATHFL
+422 NRIALLKQFATHFS

-441 PLEFDGIPVTM
+441 PVEFDGIPVTM

-479 ALSYSKDN
+479 ALSYSKDS

-539 NLTDDFA
+539 NLSDDFA

-566 EQANAELSSGNYDYN
+566 EQASAELSSGNYDYN

-593 FKNDSDDDSAEPD
+593 FKNDSGTDTAEPD
-606 DEPAGN
+606 EEPAGN

-686 YEDFIQGYRPTDNG
+686 YEDFIQGYRPSDN

-716 ENDIDRPYFFII
+716 EKDIDRPYFFII

-809 NENNENNDNNDKNG
+809 NENNENNGNNDKNG

-836 DKFKA
+836 YKFKA

-848 LNKEIANDDN
+848 LNKKIADDDN

-872 DEDITDEWINDVIE
+872 DEDITDEWLNNVIE

-893 SEYWFDEPKK
+893 SEYWFDEPEKARNQIDDLKK
-903 VKKQIHELKEKINNA
+903 TINKA
-918 TDSNGAEQ
+918 TESNGAEQ

>member
-62 LSSRWFP
+62 VASRWFP
-69 KSIIEQ
+69 EGMIEQ
-75 FASKEPETVRKMFIE
+75 FATEEPETVREMFIE

-99 VRIDAFKNKSNELF
+99 VRIDAFKNKSNELL
-113 LKYGNGVSNHFQDEH
+113 LKYGNGASNHYQDEH

-141 YYIFKFGEM
+141 YYIYKFGEM

-202 DCYQDRGLN
+202 DCYQDRELN

-225 SEKPIAPEVTD
+225 SEKPIAPEAVD
-236 NKSDAQFIRWM
+236 NKSDAQ
-247 KPILVALKQI
+247 ILL
-257 NGSGTPRE
+257 
-265 VRDVIIKNE
+265 
-274 NLTVEEV
+274 
-281 TEVRGKTKVNKF
+281 
-293 QNDVAFAR
+293 
-301 SYLVKGGYIDN
+301 
-312 SKHGIWSLT
+312 
-321 DAGWNVDMTDSLAS
+321 
-335 SIFLNNAKE
+335 
-344 LNALRKN
+344 

-422 NRIALLKEFATHFL
+422 NRIALLKQFATHFS

-441 PLEFDGIPVTM
+441 PVEFDGIPVTM

-479 ALSYSKDN
+479 ALSYSKDS

-539 NLTDDFA
+539 NLSDDFA

-593 FKNDSDDDSAEPD
+593 FKNDSGTDTAEPD
-606 DEPAGN
+606 EEPAGN

-626 FMDLDEYNRLVGL
+626 FMESKEYDRLVGL

-809 NENNENNDNNDKNG
+809 NENNENNGNNDKNG

-836 DKFKA
+836 YKFKA

-848 LNKEIANDDN
+848 LNKKIADDDN

-872 DEDITDEWINDVIE
+872 DEDITDEWLNNVIE

-893 SEYWFDEPKK
+893 SEYWFDEPEKARN
-903 VKKQIHELKEKINNA
+903 QIYELKKKINKA

>member
-19 GERFKDEKYKWE
+19 GERFKDEKYKWK
-31 AVKHFQDNWD
+31 AVKYFQDNWD

-62 LSSRWFP
+62 VASRWFP
-69 KSIIEQ
+69 EGMIEQ
-75 FASKEPETVRKMFIE
+75 FATEEPETVREMFIE

-99 VRIDAFKNKSNELF
+99 VRIDAFKNKSNGLL
-113 LKYGNGVSNHFQDEH
+113 LKYGNGASNHYQDEH

-141 YYIFKFGEM
+141 YYIYKFGEM

-202 DCYQDRGLN
+202 DCYQDRELN

-225 SEKPIAPEVTD
+225 SEKPIAPEAVD
-236 NKSDAQFIRWM
+236 NKSDAQ
-247 KPILVALKQI
+247 ILL
-257 NGSGTPRE
+257 
-265 VRDVIIKNE
+265 
-274 NLTVEEV
+274 
-281 TEVRGKTKVNKF
+281 
-293 QNDVAFAR
+293 
-301 SYLVKGGYIDN
+301 
-312 SKHGIWSLT
+312 
-321 DAGWNVDMTDSLAS
+321 
-335 SIFLNNAKE
+335 
-344 LNALRKN
+344 

-422 NRIALLKEFATHFL
+422 NRIALLKQFATHFS

-441 PLEFDGIPVTM
+441 PVEFDGIPVTM

-479 ALSYSKDN
+479 ALSYSKDS

-539 NLTDDFA
+539 NLSDDFA

-593 FKNDSDDDSAEPD
+593 FKNDSDDDSAET
-606 DEPAGN
+606 DEDTTEN
-612 ENKAYTRDDFLNDV
+612 ENEAYTKDDFLNDV
-626 FMDLDEYNRLVGL
+626 FMESKEYDRLVGL
-639 LEMKYNVIL
+639 LEMKYNIIL

-663 AYSIMGEED
+663 AYSIMGEKD
-672 ESRIKFVQFHQSYS
+672 ENRIKFVQFHQSYS
-686 YEDFIQGYRPTDNG
+686 YEDFIQGYRPRDN

-754 RLNLLYSN
+754 RLNLLYLN
-762 EEFCVPKNIR
+762 EDFCVPKNIR

-809 NENNENNDNNDKNG
+809 NENNENNGNNDKNG

-836 DKFKA
+836 YKFKA

-848 LNKEIANDDN
+848 LNKEIADDDN

-872 DEDITDEWINDVIE
+872 DEDITDEWLNNVIE

-893 SEYWFDEPKK
+893 SEYWFDEPEKARNQIDDLKK
-903 VKKQIHELKEKINNA
+903 KINKA

>member
-31 AVKHFQDNWD
+31 AVKYFQDNWD

-62 LSSRWFP
+62 VASRWFP
-69 KSIIEQ
+69 EGMIEQ
-75 FASKEPETVRKMFIE
+75 FATEEPETVREMFIE

-99 VRIDAFKNKSNELF
+99 VRIDAFKNKSNELL
-113 LKYGNGVSNHFQDEH
+113 LKYGNGASNHYQDEH

-141 YYIFKFGEM
+141 YYIYKFGEM

-191 LADMLFAELSD
+191 LANMLFAGLSD
-202 DCYQDRGLN
+202 DCYQDRELN

-225 SEKPIAPEVTD
+225 SEKPIAPEAVD
-236 NKSDAQFIRWM
+236 NKSDAQ
-247 KPILVALKQI
+247 ILL
-257 NGSGTPRE
+257 
-265 VRDVIIKNE
+265 
-274 NLTVEEV
+274 
-281 TEVRGKTKVNKF
+281 
-293 QNDVAFAR
+293 
-301 SYLVKGGYIDN
+301 
-312 SKHGIWSLT
+312 
-321 DAGWNVDMTDSLAS
+321 
-335 SIFLNNAKE
+335 
-344 LNALRKN
+344 
-351 KKKYQWVNFYSELAD
+351 KKKYQWVTFYSELAD
-366 ALLPYK
+366 ALLSYK

-422 NRIALLKEFATHFL
+422 NRIALLKQFATHFS

-441 PLEFDGIPVTM
+441 PVEFDGIPVTM

-479 ALSYSKDN
+479 ALSYSKDS

-539 NLTDDFA
+539 NLSDDFA

-593 FKNDSDDDSAEPD
+593 FKNESDDDSAET
-606 DEPAGN
+606 DEDTTEN
-612 ENKAYTRDDFLNDV
+612 ENEAYTKDDFLNDV
-626 FMDLDEYNRLVGL
+626 FMESKEYDRLVGL

-700 GFVLKNG
+700 GFFLKNG

-797 YSFKPAFENNDN
+797 YSFKPAF
-809 NENNENNDNNDKNG
+809 KNPKFIDYQESKK
-823 NKKFEAYINSKHN
+823 NKKFSN
-836 DKFKA
+836 
-841 LINAVKE
+841 LIDAVEK
-848 LNKEIANDDN
+848 LNEEIANDDN
-858 LGEGFKIGHSYFCT
+858 LGKGFEIGHSYFCT
-872 DEDITDEWINDVIE
+872 DEDITDEWLNNVIE

-893 SEYWFDEPKK
+893 SEYWFDEPEKARN
-903 VKKQIHELKEKINNA
+903 QIDELKEKINKA

>member
-41 IDAENFSAMLKNAL
+41 IEAENFSAMLKNAL

-62 LSSRWFP
+62 VSSRWFP

-113 LKYGNGVSNHFQDEH
+113 LKYGNGASNHFQDEH

-225 SEKPIAPEVTD
+225 SEKPIAPEAVD
-236 NKSDAQFIRWM
+236 NKSDAQ
-247 KPILVALKQI
+247 ILL
-257 NGSGTPRE
+257 
-265 VRDVIIKNE
+265 
-274 NLTVEEV
+274 
-281 TEVRGKTKVNKF
+281 
-293 QNDVAFAR
+293 
-301 SYLVKGGYIDN
+301 
-312 SKHGIWSLT
+312 
-321 DAGWNVDMTDSLAS
+321 
-335 SIFLNNAKE
+335 
-344 LNALRKN
+344 

-417 GIKDK
+417 EIKDK
-422 NRIALLKEFATHFL
+422 NRIALLKQFATHFS

-441 PLEFDGIPVTM
+441 PVEFNGIPFTM

-479 ALSYSKDN
+479 ALSYSKDS

-539 NLTDDFA
+539 NLSDDFA

-593 FKNDSDDDSAEPD
+593 FKNDSDTDTAAPDEEPV
-606 DEPAGN
+606 GN

-626 FMDLDEYNRLVGL
+626 FMESKEYDRLVGL

-809 NENNENNDNNDKNG
+809 NENNENNGNNDKNG

-836 DKFKA
+836 YKFKA

-848 LNKEIANDDN
+848 LNKKIADDDN

-872 DEDITDEWINDVIE
+872 DEDITDEWLNNVIE

-893 SEYWFDEPKK
+893 SEYWFDEPEKARNQIDDLKK
-903 VKKQIHELKEKINNA
+903 IINKA

>member
-31 AVKHFQDNWD
+31 AVKYFQDNWD
-41 IDAENFSAMLKNAL
+41 IEAENFSAMLKNAL

-62 LSSRWFP
+62 VASRWFP
-69 KSIIEQ
+69 EGMIEQ
-75 FASKEPETVRKMFIE
+75 FATEEPETVREMFIE

-99 VRIDAFKNKSNELF
+99 VRIDAFKNKSNELL
-113 LKYGNGVSNHFQDEH
+113 LKYGNGASNHYQDEH

-141 YYIFKFGEM
+141 YYIYKFGEM

-202 DCYQDRGLN
+202 DCYQDRELN

-225 SEKPIAPEVTD
+225 SEKPIAPEAVD
-236 NKSDAQFIRWM
+236 NKSDAQ
-247 KPILVALKQI
+247 ILL
-257 NGSGTPRE
+257 
-265 VRDVIIKNE
+265 
-274 NLTVEEV
+274 
-281 TEVRGKTKVNKF
+281 
-293 QNDVAFAR
+293 
-301 SYLVKGGYIDN
+301 
-312 SKHGIWSLT
+312 
-321 DAGWNVDMTDSLAS
+321 
-335 SIFLNNAKE
+335 
-344 LNALRKN
+344 

-366 ALLPYK
+366 ALLSYK

-389 GMNYPFKERGETDY
+389 GMNYSFKEHGETDY

-422 NRIALLKEFATHFL
+422 NRIALLKQFATHFS

-441 PLEFDGIPVTM
+441 PVEFDGIPVTM
-452 NLSSSFFAYK
+452 NLSSNFFAYK

-479 ALSYSKDN
+479 ALSYSKDS

-539 NLTDDFA
+539 NLSDDFA

-593 FKNDSDDDSAEPD
+593 FKNDSDTDTAEPD
-606 DEPAGN
+606 EEPAGN

-626 FMDLDEYNRLVGL
+626 FMDLDEYKRLVGL

-686 YEDFIQGYRPTDNG
+686 YEDFIQGYRPSDN

-716 ENDIDRPYFFII
+716 EKDIDRPYFFII

-754 RLNLLYSN
+754 MLNLLYSN

-809 NENNENNDNNDKNG
+809 NEDNENNGNNDKNG

-836 DKFKA
+836 YKFKA

-848 LNKEIANDDN
+848 LNKEIADDDN

-872 DEDITDEWINDVIE
+872 DEDITDEWLNNVIE

-903 VKKQIHELKEKINNA
+903 VKKQIDELKEKINKA

>member
-62 LSSRWFP
+62 VASRWFP

-99 VRIDAFKNKSNELF
+99 VRIGAFKNKSNELF
-113 LKYGNGVSNHFQDEH
+113 LKYGNGASNHFQDEH

-202 DCYQDRGLN
+202 DCYQDRELN

-225 SEKPIAPEVTD
+225 SEKPIAPEAVD
-236 NKSDAQFIRWM
+236 NKSDAQ
-247 KPILVALKQI
+247 ILL
-257 NGSGTPRE
+257 
-265 VRDVIIKNE
+265 
-274 NLTVEEV
+274 
-281 TEVRGKTKVNKF
+281 
-293 QNDVAFAR
+293 
-301 SYLVKGGYIDN
+301 
-312 SKHGIWSLT
+312 
-321 DAGWNVDMTDSLAS
+321 
-335 SIFLNNAKE
+335 
-344 LNALRKN
+344 

-366 ALLPYK
+366 TLLPYK

-417 GIKDK
+417 EIKDK
-422 NRIALLKEFATHFL
+422 NRIALLKQFATHFS

-441 PLEFDGIPVTM
+441 PVEFNGIPFTM

-479 ALSYSKDN
+479 ALSYSKDS

-539 NLTDDFA
+539 NLSDDFA

-566 EQANAELSSGNYDYN
+566 EQASAELSSGNYDYN

-593 FKNDSDDDSAEPD
+593 FKNDSDTDTAEPD
-606 DEPAGN
+606 EEPAGN

-626 FMDLDEYNRLVGL
+626 FMDLDEYKRLVGL

-700 GFVLKNG
+700 GFFLKNG

-797 YSFKPAFENNDN
+797 YSFKPAF
-809 NENNENNDNNDKNG
+809 KNPRFIDYQESKK
-823 NKKFEAYINSKHN
+823 NKKFSN
-836 DKFKA
+836 
-841 LINAVKE
+841 LIDAVEK
-848 LNKEIANDDN
+848 LNEEIANDDN
-858 LGEGFKIGHSYFCT
+858 LGKGFEIGHSYFCT
-872 DEDITDEWINDVIE
+872 DEDITDEWLNNVIE

-893 SEYWFDEPKK
+893 SEYWFDEPEKARNQIDDLKK
-903 VKKQIHELKEKINNA
+903 NINKA

>member
-62 LSSRWFP
+62 VASRWFP
-69 KSIIEQ
+69 EGMIEQ
-75 FASKEPETVRKMFIE
+75 FATEEPETVREMFIE

-99 VRIDAFKNKSNELF
+99 VRIDAFKNKSNELL
-113 LKYGNGVSNHFQDEH
+113 LKYGNGASNHYQDEH

-141 YYIFKFGEM
+141 YYIYKFGEM

-202 DCYQDRGLN
+202 DCYQDRELN

-225 SEKPIAPEVTD
+225 SEKPIAPEAVD
-236 NKSDAQFIRWM
+236 NKSDAQ
-247 KPILVALKQI
+247 ILL
-257 NGSGTPRE
+257 
-265 VRDVIIKNE
+265 
-274 NLTVEEV
+274 
-281 TEVRGKTKVNKF
+281 
-293 QNDVAFAR
+293 
-301 SYLVKGGYIDN
+301 
-312 SKHGIWSLT
+312 
-321 DAGWNVDMTDSLAS
+321 
-335 SIFLNNAKE
+335 
-344 LNALRKN
+344 

-422 NRIALLKEFATHFL
+422 NRIALLKQFATHFS

-441 PLEFDGIPVTM
+441 PVEFDGIPVTM

-479 ALSYSKDN
+479 ALSYSKDS

-539 NLTDDFA
+539 NLSDDFA

-593 FKNDSDDDSAEPD
+593 FKNDSDTDTAEPD
-606 DEPAGN
+606 EEPAGN

-626 FMDLDEYNRLVGL
+626 FMDLDEYKRLVGL

-716 ENDIDRPYFFII
+716 ENDIDRSYFFII

-809 NENNENNDNNDKNG
+809 NENNENNGNNDKNG

-836 DKFKA
+836 YKFKA
-841 LINAVKE
+841 LINAVKD
-848 LNKEIANDDN
+848 LNKEIADDDN

-872 DEDITDEWINDVIE
+872 DEDITDEWLNNVIE

-893 SEYWFDEPKK
+893 SEYWFDEPEKARNQIDDLKK
-903 VKKQIHELKEKINNA
+903 IINKA

>member
-31 AVKHFQDNWD
+31 AVKYFQDNWD

-55 SKTENLL
+55 SKTGNLL
-62 LSSRWFP
+62 VASRWFP
-69 KSIIEQ
+69 EGMIEQ
-75 FASKEPETVRKMFIE
+75 FATEEPETVREMFIE

-99 VRIDAFKNKSNELF
+99 VRIDAFKNKSNELL
-113 LKYGNGVSNHFQDEH
+113 LKYGNGASNHYQDEH

-202 DCYQDRGLN
+202 DCYQDRELN

-225 SEKPIAPEVTD
+225 SEKPIAPEATE
-236 NKSDAQFIRWM
+236 NKSDAQ
-247 KPILVALKQI
+247 ILL
-257 NGSGTPRE
+257 
-265 VRDVIIKNE
+265 
-274 NLTVEEV
+274 
-281 TEVRGKTKVNKF
+281 
-293 QNDVAFAR
+293 
-301 SYLVKGGYIDN
+301 
-312 SKHGIWSLT
+312 
-321 DAGWNVDMTDSLAS
+321 
-335 SIFLNNAKE
+335 
-344 LNALRKN
+344 

-366 ALLPYK
+366 ALLSYK

-422 NRIALLKEFATHFL
+422 NRIALLKQFATHFS

-441 PLEFDGIPVTM
+441 PVEFDGIPVTM

-479 ALSYSKDN
+479 ALSYSKDS

-539 NLTDDFA
+539 NLSDDFA

-566 EQANAELSSGNYDYN
+566 EQASAELSSGKYDYN

-593 FKNDSDDDSAEPD
+593 FKNDSGTDTAEPD
-606 DEPAGN
+606 EEPAGN

-809 NENNENNDNNDKNG
+809 NENNENNGNNDKNG

-848 LNKEIANDDN
+848 LNKKIADDDN
-858 LGEGFKIGHSYFCT
+858 LGDGFKIGHSYFCT
-872 DEDITDEWINDVIE
+872 DEDITDEWLNNVIE

-903 VKKQIHELKEKINNA
+903 VKKQIDELKEKISKA

>member
-31 AVKHFQDNWD
+31 AVKYFQDNWD

-62 LSSRWFP
+62 VASRWFP
-69 KSIIEQ
+69 EGMIEQ
-75 FASKEPETVRKMFIE
+75 FATEEPGTVREMFIE

-99 VRIDAFKNKSNELF
+99 VRIDAFKNKSNELL
-113 LKYGNGVSNHFQDEH
+113 LKYGNGASNHYQDEH

-141 YYIFKFGEM
+141 YYIYKFGEM

-202 DCYQDRGLN
+202 DCYQDRELN

-225 SEKPIAPEVTD
+225 SEKPIAPEATE
-236 NKSDAQFIRWM
+236 NKSDAQ
-247 KPILVALKQI
+247 ILL
-257 NGSGTPRE
+257 
-265 VRDVIIKNE
+265 
-274 NLTVEEV
+274 
-281 TEVRGKTKVNKF
+281 
-293 QNDVAFAR
+293 
-301 SYLVKGGYIDN
+301 
-312 SKHGIWSLT
+312 
-321 DAGWNVDMTDSLAS
+321 
-335 SIFLNNAKE
+335 
-344 LNALRKN
+344 

-366 ALLPYK
+366 ALLSYK

-422 NRIALLKEFATHFL
+422 NRIALLKQFATHFS

-441 PLEFDGIPVTM
+441 PVEFDGIPVTM

-479 ALSYSKDN
+479 ALSYSKDS

-539 NLTDDFA
+539 NLSDDFA

-593 FKNDSDDDSAEPD
+593 FKNDSDDDSAET
-606 DEPAGN
+606 DEDTTEN
-612 ENKAYTRDDFLNDV
+612 ENEAYTKDDFLNDV
-626 FMDLDEYNRLVGL
+626 FMESKEYDRLVGL

-663 AYSIMGEED
+663 AYSIMGEKD
-672 ESRIKFVQFHQSYS
+672 ENRIKFVQFHQSYS
-686 YEDFIQGYRPTDNG
+686 YEDFIQGYRPRDNG
-700 GFVLKNG
+700 FDLKNG

-737 KILGELMML
+737 KSLGELMML

-754 RLNLLYSN
+754 RLNLLYLN

-797 YSFKPAFENNDN
+797 YSFEPAF
-809 NENNENNDNNDKNG
+809 KNPKFIDYQESKK
-823 NKKFEAYINSKHN
+823 NKKFSN
-836 DKFKA
+836 
-841 LINAVKE
+841 LIDAVEK
-848 LNKEIANDDN
+848 LNEEIANDDN
-858 LGEGFKIGHSYFCT
+858 LGKGFEIGHSYFCT
-872 DEDITDEWINDVIE
+872 DEDITDEWLNNVIE

-893 SEYWFDEPKK
+893 SEYWFDEPEKARNQIDDLKK
-903 VKKQIHELKEKINNA
+903 TINKA

>member
-31 AVKHFQDNWD
+31 AVKYFQDNWD

-62 LSSRWFP
+62 VASRWFP
-69 KSIIEQ
+69 EGMIEQ
-75 FASKEPETVRKMFIE
+75 FATEEPGTVREMFIE

-99 VRIDAFKNKSNELF
+99 VRIDAFKNKSNELL
-113 LKYGNGVSNHFQDEH
+113 LKYGNGASNHYQDEH

-141 YYIFKFGEM
+141 YYIYKFGEM

-202 DCYQDRGLN
+202 DCYQDRELN

-225 SEKPIAPEVTD
+225 SEKPIAPEATE
-236 NKSDAQFIRWM
+236 NKSDAQ
-247 KPILVALKQI
+247 ILL
-257 NGSGTPRE
+257 
-265 VRDVIIKNE
+265 
-274 NLTVEEV
+274 
-281 TEVRGKTKVNKF
+281 
-293 QNDVAFAR
+293 
-301 SYLVKGGYIDN
+301 
-312 SKHGIWSLT
+312 
-321 DAGWNVDMTDSLAS
+321 
-335 SIFLNNAKE
+335 
-344 LNALRKN
+344 

-366 ALLPYK
+366 ALLSYK

-422 NRIALLKEFATHFL
+422 NRIALLKQFATHFS

-441 PLEFDGIPVTM
+441 PVEFDGIPVTM

-479 ALSYSKDN
+479 ALSYSKDS

-539 NLTDDFA
+539 NLSDDFA

-593 FKNDSDDDSAEPD
+593 FKNDSDDDSAET
-606 DEPAGN
+606 DEDTTEN
-612 ENKAYTRDDFLNDV
+612 ENEAYTKDDFLNDV
-626 FMDLDEYNRLVGL
+626 FMESKEYDRLVGL

-663 AYSIMGEED
+663 AYSIMGEKD
-672 ESRIKFVQFHQSYS
+672 ENRIKFVQFHQSYS
-686 YEDFIQGYRPTDNG
+686 YEDFIQGYRPRDNG
-700 GFVLKNG
+700 FDLKNG

-754 RLNLLYSN
+754 RLNLLYLN

-797 YSFKPAFENNDN
+797 YSFEPAF
-809 NENNENNDNNDKNG
+809 KNPKFIDYQESKK
-823 NKKFEAYINSKHN
+823 NKKFSN
-836 DKFKA
+836 
-841 LINAVKE
+841 LIDAVEK
-848 LNKEIANDDN
+848 LNEEIANDDN
-858 LGEGFKIGHSYFCT
+858 LGKGFEIGHSYFCT
-872 DEDITDEWINDVIE
+872 DEDITDEWLNNVIE

-893 SEYWFDEPKK
+893 SEYWFDEPEKARNQIDDLKK
-903 VKKQIHELKEKINNA
+903 TINKA

>member
-62 LSSRWFP
+62 VASRWFP
-69 KSIIEQ
+69 EGMIEQ
-75 FASKEPETVRKMFIE
+75 FATEEPETVREMFIE

-99 VRIDAFKNKSNELF
+99 VRIDAFKNKSNELL
-113 LKYGNGVSNHFQDEH
+113 LKYGNGASNHYQDEH

-141 YYIFKFGEM
+141 YYIYKFGEM

-202 DCYQDRGLN
+202 DCYQDRELN

-225 SEKPIAPEVTD
+225 SEKPIVPEATE
-236 NKSDAQFIRWM
+236 NKSDAQ
-247 KPILVALKQI
+247 ILL
-257 NGSGTPRE
+257 
-265 VRDVIIKNE
+265 
-274 NLTVEEV
+274 
-281 TEVRGKTKVNKF
+281 
-293 QNDVAFAR
+293 
-301 SYLVKGGYIDN
+301 
-312 SKHGIWSLT
+312 
-321 DAGWNVDMTDSLAS
+321 
-335 SIFLNNAKE
+335 
-344 LNALRKN
+344 

-389 GMNYPFKERGETDY
+389 GMNYSFKEHGETDY

-422 NRIALLKEFATHFL
+422 NRIALLKQFATHFS

-441 PLEFDGIPVTM
+441 PVEFDGIPVTM
-452 NLSSSFFAYK
+452 NLSSNFFAYK

-479 ALSYSKDN
+479 ALSYSKDS

-539 NLTDDFA
+539 NLSDDFA

-566 EQANAELSSGNYDYN
+566 EQASAELSSGNYDYN

-593 FKNDSDDDSAEPD
+593 FKNDSDTDTAEPD
-606 DEPAGN
+606 EEPVGN

-686 YEDFIQGYRPTDNG
+686 YEDFIQGYRPSDN

-809 NENNENNDNNDKNG
+809 NENNENNGNNDKNG

-836 DKFKA
+836 YKFKA

-848 LNKEIANDDN
+848 LNKKIADDDN

-872 DEDITDEWINDVIE
+872 DEDITDEWLNNVIE

-903 VKKQIHELKEKINNA
+903 VKKQIDELKKKINKA

>member
-31 AVKHFQDNWD
+31 AVKYFQDNWD
-41 IDAENFSAMLKNAL
+41 IEAENFSAMLKNAL

-62 LSSRWFP
+62 VASRWFP
-69 KSIIEQ
+69 EGMIEQ
-75 FASKEPETVRKMFIE
+75 FATEEPETVREMFIE

-99 VRIDAFKNKSNELF
+99 VRIDAFKNKSNELL
-113 LKYGNGVSNHFQDEH
+113 LKYGNGASNHYQDEH

-141 YYIFKFGEM
+141 YYIYKFGEM

-202 DCYQDRGLN
+202 DCYQDRELN

-225 SEKPIAPEVTD
+225 SEKPIAPEAVD
-236 NKSDAQFIRWM
+236 NKSDAQ
-247 KPILVALKQI
+247 ILL
-257 NGSGTPRE
+257 
-265 VRDVIIKNE
+265 
-274 NLTVEEV
+274 
-281 TEVRGKTKVNKF
+281 
-293 QNDVAFAR
+293 
-301 SYLVKGGYIDN
+301 
-312 SKHGIWSLT
+312 
-321 DAGWNVDMTDSLAS
+321 
-335 SIFLNNAKE
+335 
-344 LNALRKN
+344 

-366 ALLPYK
+366 ALLSYK

-422 NRIALLKEFATHFL
+422 NRIALLKQFATHFS

-441 PLEFDGIPVTM
+441 PVEFDGIPVTM

-479 ALSYSKDN
+479 ALSYSKDS

-539 NLTDDFA
+539 NLSDDFA

-593 FKNDSDDDSAEPD
+593 FKNDSGTDTAEPD
-606 DEPAGN
+606 EEPAGN

-686 YEDFIQGYRPTDNG
+686 YEDFIQGYRPSKDEFELVNGAFYKFCKEAEEDN
-700 GFVLKNG
+700 
-707 VFYDFCHKA
+707 
-716 ENDIDRPYFFII
+716 ERPYFFII

-797 YSFKPAFENNDN
+797 YSFKPAF
-809 NENNENNDNNDKNG
+809 KNPKFIDYQESKK
-823 NKKFEAYINSKHN
+823 NKKFSN
-836 DKFKA
+836 
-841 LINAVKE
+841 LIDAVEK
-848 LNKEIANDDN
+848 LNEEIANDDN
-858 LGEGFKIGHSYFCT
+858 LGKGFEIGHSYFCT
-872 DEDITDEWINDVIE
+872 DEDITDEWLNNVIE

-893 SEYWFDEPKK
+893 SEYWFDEPEKARN
-903 VKKQIHELKEKINNA
+903 QIDELKEKINKA

>member
-55 SKTENLL
+55 SKTGNLL
-62 LSSRWFP
+62 VASRWFP
-69 KSIIEQ
+69 EGMIEQ
-75 FASKEPETVRKMFIE
+75 FATEEPETVREMFIE

-99 VRIDAFKNKSNELF
+99 VRIDAFKNKSNELL
-113 LKYGNGVSNHFQDEH
+113 LKYGNGASNHYQDEH

-141 YYIFKFGEM
+141 YYIYKFGEM

-191 LADMLFAELSD
+191 LADMLFAELSE
-202 DCYQDRGLN
+202 DCYQDRELN

-225 SEKPIAPEVTD
+225 SEKPIAPEAVD
-236 NKSDAQFIRWM
+236 NKSDAQ
-247 KPILVALKQI
+247 ILL
-257 NGSGTPRE
+257 
-265 VRDVIIKNE
+265 
-274 NLTVEEV
+274 
-281 TEVRGKTKVNKF
+281 
-293 QNDVAFAR
+293 
-301 SYLVKGGYIDN
+301 
-312 SKHGIWSLT
+312 
-321 DAGWNVDMTDSLAS
+321 
-335 SIFLNNAKE
+335 
-344 LNALRKN
+344 

-422 NRIALLKEFATHFL
+422 NRIALLKQFATHFS

-441 PLEFDGIPVTM
+441 PVEFDGIPVTM

-479 ALSYSKDN
+479 ALSYSKDS

-539 NLTDDFA
+539 NLSDDFA

-593 FKNDSDDDSAEPD
+593 FKNDSGTDTAEPD
-606 DEPAGN
+606 EEPAGN

-626 FMDLDEYNRLVGL
+626 FMDLDEYDRLVGL

-686 YEDFIQGYRPTDNG
+686 YEDFIQGYRPSDN

-809 NENNENNDNNDKNG
+809 NENNENNGNNDKNG

-836 DKFKA
+836 YKFKA

-848 LNKEIANDDN
+848 LNKEIADDDN

-872 DEDITDEWINDVIE
+872 DEDITDEWLNNVIE

-903 VKKQIHELKEKINNA
+903 VKKQIDELKEKINNA

>member
-8 RRAIEDYKKDF
+8 KRAIEDYKKDF

-62 LSSRWFP
+62 VASRWFP
-69 KSIIEQ
+69 EGMIEQ
-75 FASKEPETVRKMFIE
+75 FATEEPETVREMFIE

-99 VRIDAFKNKSNELF
+99 VRIDAFKNKSNELL
-113 LKYGNGVSNHFQDEH
+113 LKYGNGASNHYQDEH

-141 YYIFKFGEM
+141 YYIYKFGEM

-202 DCYQDRGLN
+202 DCYQDRELN

-225 SEKPIAPEVTD
+225 SEKPIAPEAVD
-236 NKSDAQFIRWM
+236 NKSDAQ
-247 KPILVALKQI
+247 ILL
-257 NGSGTPRE
+257 
-265 VRDVIIKNE
+265 
-274 NLTVEEV
+274 
-281 TEVRGKTKVNKF
+281 
-293 QNDVAFAR
+293 
-301 SYLVKGGYIDN
+301 
-312 SKHGIWSLT
+312 
-321 DAGWNVDMTDSLAS
+321 
-335 SIFLNNAKE
+335 
-344 LNALRKN
+344 

-422 NRIALLKEFATHFL
+422 NRIALLKQFATHFS

-441 PLEFDGIPVTM
+441 PVEFDGIPVTM

-479 ALSYSKDN
+479 ALSYSKDS

-539 NLTDDFA
+539 NLSDDFA

-593 FKNDSDDDSAEPD
+593 FKNDSGTDTSEPD
-606 DEPAGN
+606 EEPAGN

-626 FMDLDEYNRLVGL
+626 FMDLDEYKRLVGL

-686 YEDFIQGYRPTDNG
+686 YEDFIQGYRPSDN

-716 ENDIDRPYFFII
+716 EKDIDRPYFFII

-809 NENNENNDNNDKNG
+809 NENNENNGNNDKNG

-836 DKFKA
+836 YKFKA

-848 LNKEIANDDN
+848 LNKKIADDDN

-872 DEDITDEWINDVIE
+872 DEDITDEWLNNVIE

-893 SEYWFDEPKK
+893 SDYWFDEPEKARNQIDDLKK
-903 VKKQIHELKEKINNA
+903 IINKA

>member
-55 SKTENLL
+55 SKTGNLL
-62 LSSRWFP
+62 VASRWFP
-69 KSIIEQ
+69 EGMIEQ
-75 FASKEPETVRKMFIE
+75 FATEEPETVREMFIE

-99 VRIDAFKNKSNELF
+99 VRIDAFKNKSNELL
-113 LKYGNGVSNHFQDEH
+113 LKYGNGASNHYQDEH

-141 YYIFKFGEM
+141 YYIYKFGEM

-191 LADMLFAELSD
+191 LADMLFAELSE
-202 DCYQDRGLN
+202 DCYQDRELN

-225 SEKPIAPEVTD
+225 SEKPIAPEAVD
-236 NKSDAQFIRWM
+236 NKSDAQ
-247 KPILVALKQI
+247 ILL
-257 NGSGTPRE
+257 
-265 VRDVIIKNE
+265 
-274 NLTVEEV
+274 
-281 TEVRGKTKVNKF
+281 
-293 QNDVAFAR
+293 
-301 SYLVKGGYIDN
+301 
-312 SKHGIWSLT
+312 
-321 DAGWNVDMTDSLAS
+321 
-335 SIFLNNAKE
+335 
-344 LNALRKN
+344 

-422 NRIALLKEFATHFL
+422 NRIALLKQFATHFS

-441 PLEFDGIPVTM
+441 PVEFDGIPVTM

-479 ALSYSKDN
+479 ALSYSKDS

-539 NLTDDFA
+539 NLSDDFA

-593 FKNDSDDDSAEPD
+593 FKNDSGTDTAEPD
-606 DEPAGN
+606 EEPAGN

-626 FMDLDEYNRLVGL
+626 FMDLDEYDRLVGL

-686 YEDFIQGYRPTDNG
+686 YEDFIQGYRPSDN

-737 KILGELMML
+737 RILGELMML

-809 NENNENNDNNDKNG
+809 NENNENNGNNDKNG

-836 DKFKA
+836 YKFKA

-848 LNKEIANDDN
+848 LNKEIADDDN

-872 DEDITDEWINDVIE
+872 DEDITDEWLNNVIE

-903 VKKQIHELKEKINNA
+903 VKKQIDELKEKINNA

>member
-1 MINKEKL
+1 MVNKEKL

-31 AVKHFQDNWD
+31 AVKYFQDNWD

-62 LSSRWFP
+62 VSSRWFP

-75 FASKEPETVRKMFIE
+75 FASKEPETVREMFVE
-90 LFDEEQDIY
+90 LFDEERDIY
-99 VRIDAFKNKSNELF
+99 VRINAFKNKSNELF
-113 LKYGNGVSNHFQDEH
+113 LKYGNGASNHFQDEH

-202 DCYQDRGLN
+202 DCYRDRGLN

-225 SEKPIAPEVTD
+225 SEKPIAPEATE
-236 NKSDAQFIRWM
+236 NKSDAQ
-247 KPILVALKQI
+247 ILL
-257 NGSGTPRE
+257 
-265 VRDVIIKNE
+265 
-274 NLTVEEV
+274 
-281 TEVRGKTKVNKF
+281 
-293 QNDVAFAR
+293 
-301 SYLVKGGYIDN
+301 
-312 SKHGIWSLT
+312 
-321 DAGWNVDMTDSLAS
+321 
-335 SIFLNNAKE
+335 
-344 LNALRKN
+344 

-366 ALLPYK
+366 ALLSYK

-403 DDICPFTTFSAFNK
+403 DDICPFTTFGAFNK

-422 NRIALLKEFATHFL
+422 NRIALLKQFANHFS
-436 LKEDV
+436 LKENV

-452 NLSSSFFAYK
+452 NLSASFFAYK

-467 HDIDNLWNLFEK
+467 HDIDNLWALFEK

-487 SETNRAEFINAYDT
+487 SETNRAELINAYDT

-539 NLTDDFA
+539 NLSDDFT

-593 FKNDSDDDSAEPD
+593 FKNDSGTDTAEPD
-606 DEPAGN
+606 EEPTGN

-663 AYSIMGEED
+663 AYSIMGEKD

-686 YEDFIQGYRPTDNG
+686 YEDFIQGYRPSDN

-716 ENDIDRPYFFII
+716 ENDIERPYFFII

-809 NENNENNDNNDKNG
+809 NENNENNGNNDKNG
-823 NKKFEAYINSKHN
+823 NKKFEVYINSKHN
-836 DKFKA
+836 YKFKA

-848 LNKEIANDDN
+848 LNKEIADDDN

-872 DEDITDEWINDVIE
+872 DEDITDEWLDNVIE

-903 VKKQIHELKEKINNA
+903 VKKQIDELKEKISKA

>member
-31 AVKHFQDNWD
+31 AVKYFQDNWD

-62 LSSRWFP
+62 VSSRWFP

-113 LKYGNGVSNHFQDEH
+113 LKYGNGASNHFQDEH

-236 NKSDAQFIRWM
+236 NKSDAQ
-247 KPILVALKQI
+247 ILL
-257 NGSGTPRE
+257 
-265 VRDVIIKNE
+265 
-274 NLTVEEV
+274 
-281 TEVRGKTKVNKF
+281 
-293 QNDVAFAR
+293 
-301 SYLVKGGYIDN
+301 
-312 SKHGIWSLT
+312 
-321 DAGWNVDMTDSLAS
+321 
-335 SIFLNNAKE
+335 
-344 LNALRKN
+344 

-422 NRIALLKEFATHFL
+422 NRIALLKQFATHFS

-441 PLEFDGIPVTM
+441 PVEFDGIPVTM

-462 ENRGE
+462 ENRRE
-467 HDIDNLWNLFEK
+467 HDIDNLWTLFEK
-479 ALSYSKDN
+479 ALSYSNDN

-555 VPSGEEYISMC
+555 VPSGEKYISMC

-593 FKNDSDDDSAEPD
+593 FKNDSDDDSAET
-606 DEPAGN
+606 DEDTTEN
-612 ENKAYTRDDFLNDV
+612 ENEAYTRDDFLNDV
-626 FMDLDEYNRLVGL
+626 FMESKEYDRLVGL

-663 AYSIMGEED
+663 AYSIMGEQD
-672 ESRIKFVQFHQSYS
+672 ESRIKFVQIHQSYS
-686 YEDFIQGYRPTDNG
+686 YEDFIQGYRPTDNDNR
-700 GFVLKNG
+700 FVLKNG
-707 VFYDFCHKA
+707 VFYDFCHRA

-809 NENNENNDNNDKNG
+809 NENNENNGNNDKNG

-848 LNKEIANDDN
+848 LNKEIADDDN

-872 DEDITDEWINDVIE
+872 DEDITDEWLDNVIE

>member
-55 SKTENLL
+55 SKTGNLL
-62 LSSRWFP
+62 VASRWFP
-69 KSIIEQ
+69 EGMIEQ
-75 FASKEPETVRKMFIE
+75 FATEEPETVREMFIE

-99 VRIDAFKNKSNELF
+99 VRIDAFKNKSNELL
-113 LKYGNGVSNHFQDEH
+113 LKYGNGASNHYQDEH

-141 YYIFKFGEM
+141 YYIYKFGEM

-191 LADMLFAELSD
+191 LADMLFAELSE
-202 DCYQDRGLN
+202 DCYQDRELN

-225 SEKPIAPEVTD
+225 SEKPIAPEAVD
-236 NKSDAQFIRWM
+236 NKSDAQ
-247 KPILVALKQI
+247 ILL
-257 NGSGTPRE
+257 
-265 VRDVIIKNE
+265 
-274 NLTVEEV
+274 
-281 TEVRGKTKVNKF
+281 
-293 QNDVAFAR
+293 
-301 SYLVKGGYIDN
+301 
-312 SKHGIWSLT
+312 
-321 DAGWNVDMTDSLAS
+321 
-335 SIFLNNAKE
+335 
-344 LNALRKN
+344 

-422 NRIALLKEFATHFL
+422 NRIALLKQFATHFS

-441 PLEFDGIPVTM
+441 PVEFDGIPVTM

-479 ALSYSKDN
+479 ALSYSKDS

-539 NLTDDFA
+539 NLSDDVA

-593 FKNDSDDDSAEPD
+593 FKNDSGTDTAEPD
-606 DEPAGN
+606 EEPAGN

-626 FMDLDEYNRLVGL
+626 FMDLDEYDRLVGL

-686 YEDFIQGYRPTDNG
+686 YEDFIQGYRPSDN

-809 NENNENNDNNDKNG
+809 NENNENNGNNDKNG

-836 DKFKA
+836 YKFKA

-848 LNKEIANDDN
+848 LNKEIADDDN

-872 DEDITDEWINDVIE
+872 DEDITDEWLNNVIE

-903 VKKQIHELKEKINNA
+903 VKKQIDELKEKINNA